1 MGKQGLYANIHKK
14 RARIKAGSGE
24 TMRKPGSKG
33 APTAANFKRS
43 AETAKAEMGGTMN
56 NLNNTK
62 MKLKKKKMK
71 DGGKFGMLS
80 VKAGY
85 DNNPNATAAD
95 RIVGAKKSKK
105 MYGGKMEEEEKMMKK
120 GGMKKKMGGK
130 KKMYGGSAMKPKK
143 KGMGG
148 KMKYKTGGFTLE
160 PKTPNL
166 DDL

>member
-1 MGKQGLYANIHKK
+1 MAKQGLYANIHKK

-24 TMRKPGSKG
+24 KMRKPNSKG

-43 AETAKAEMGGTMN
+43 DETAKAEMGGTMN

-62 MKLKKKKMK
+62 MNLKKKKMK

-95 RIVGAKKSKK
+95 RIVGAKKSKN
-105 MYGGKMEEEEKMMKK
+105 
-120 GGMKKKMGGK
+120 KMGGK

-148 KMKYKTGGFTLE
+148 KMMKYKKGGFTLE